1 MVSGMA
7 LDKFDCQILRAVQR
21 QGDLTHAQL
30 AEQVHLSASQ
40 CARRLERMRQAGY
53 VDRNVTLLNRERLGL
68 SVLAHIFVSLQT
80 HDGARNEAF
89 YAFVREAPEVLECYM
104 QSGDV
109 DLLLKIAIRDL
120 GALADFIDRLI
131 AATGGL
137 AGQRSY
143 IVLRTIKTTN
153 ELAIGKWGV

>member
-1 MVSGMA
+1 MTTETA

-21 QGDLTHAQL
+21 RGDLTHAQL

-40 CARRLERMRQAGY
+40 CARRLERLRQAGY
-53 VDRNVTLLNRERLGL
+53 IDRIVTLLDRERLGL
-68 SVLAHIFVSLQT
+68 SVLAHILVSLQT

-89 YAFVREAPEVLECYM
+89 YTFVREAPEVLECYM

-120 GALADFIDRLI
+120 SALADFIDRLI

-137 AGQRSY
+137 AGLRSY
-143 IVLRTIKTTN
+143 IVLRSIKTTN
-153 ELAIGKWGV
+153 ELAIG